1 MRNLTFPG
9 EIDRVVTR
17 DDEILS
23 PTCPGTDS
31 HGHVRRSL
39 RVALISL
46 RGVQFMPYFAFASDA
61 KMTPQKRPTRRA
73 SIAPKRRT
81 ATGEAEDAR
90 IPLAKAEAGR
100 PEAQEA
106 KDRYV
111 TSRSKM
117 KSARGTKGP
126 SRAIPCGT

>member
-90 IPLAKAEAGR
+90 IPLAKAEGR
-100 PEAQEA
+100 PGH
-106 KDRYV
+106 K
-111 TSRSKM
+111 
-117 KSARGTKGP
+117 KSAPGFCYVVRPTTGPPLRGF
-126 SRAIPCGT
+126 SM